1 MSHAQVRIANG
12 RDLSGLLALYRE
24 LRPNDPILTQPEAER
39 IFSLML
45 DDPNVSV
52 IVAAVDTAIASTC
65 MLAVVPNLAHGG
77 RPFGVI
83 EHVVTT
89 RTHRRKGL
97 ARGVIEFALNLAW
110 SRQCYKVMLLSGF
123 ERN

>member
-52 IVAAVDTAIASTC
+52 IVAAVDTACSLSFPTSPTAVAR
-65 MLAVVPNLAHGG
+65 LA
-77 RPFGVI
+77 
-83 EHVVTT
+83 
-89 RTHRRKGL
+89 
-97 ARGVIEFALNLAW
+97 
-110 SRQCYKVMLLSGF
+110 
-123 ERN
+123 